1 MYFLLLTGDNLHIF
15 VHPVFSLN
23 YYNYKSF
30 SMKVSKV
37 NHKGEWRIRI
47 EIPYS
52 PESTANLKKIYGAR
66 WSLSMKAWHIP
77 YTQKSFGQ
85 LRDLFP
91 DFEIE
96 TNTVPGIKNET
107 ENEQTEIKKTISD
120 QEKPNPT
127 KGNEELVR
135 VRKTAINQ
143 PIMIDINSH
152 YIYIKMPKNDT
163 DILFLKSFKHVRWDM
178 VHFCWVVPN
187 YGNNREKILNYF
199 ANRNAEINELR
210 LANDIQT
217 EQRPGYTAD
226 EMLLISIPGKA
237 LKVYFAYNREIV
249 KLIKKIPYCQWNHDE
264 NCWSVPYSERFIA
277 EIKHIA
283 VGNGLKLRFQEQ
295 AKQGIKPRT
304 SRFDIK
310 NYRSCPPDYLAKLRE
325 LRYSEHTLNTY
336 KHMFEEFINHFPD
349 TEPDDIT
356 DEMITDFLRYL
367 VDKRNVSGSYQNQS
381 INSIKFY
388 YEKVMRGQRKIYLID
403 RPREAK
409 YLPEVLSQNEIKLI
423 LKNTDNLKH
432 KAIIMTIYSAGLRV
446 SEAINLKL
454 KDIDSQRMQIRVEQ
468 AKGKKDRYTLL
479 SVKTLEIL
487 RKYVAEY
494 KPKVWLFEGGDGK
507 EYSRRSIGDFLHK
520 AVLKSGIKK
529 RVTVHT
535 LRHSFATHLLEAG
548 TDLRYIQ
555 NLLGHQNTKT
565 TEIYTHITTKGFDQ
579 IVSPMDQLD
588 I

>member
-1 MYFLLLTGDNLHIF
+1 
-15 VHPVFSLN
+15 
-23 YYNYKSF
+23 
-30 SMKVSKV
+30 MKVSKV
-37 NHKGEWRIRI
+37 NHRGEWRIRI
-47 EIPYS
+47 ETAYS
-52 PESTANLKKIYGAR
+52 QDTTAKLKTIDGAR
-66 WSLSMKAWHIP
+66 WSQTMKAWHIP

-85 LRDLFP
+85 FRDLFP
-91 DFEIE
+91 SFEIDTSPVSGLYTEQKSESEHTTTNPAKEE
-96 TNTVPGIKNET
+96 TVNTSAPINR
-107 ENEQTEIKKTISD
+107 IKKKTDSEPIS
-120 QEKPNPT
+120 
-127 KGNEELVR
+127 
-135 VRKTAINQ
+135 
-143 PIMIDINSH
+143 IDITRHN
-152 YIYIKMPKNDT
+152 IYIKVPKNDT
-163 DILFLKSFKHVRWDM
+163 DILFLRSFQHAHWDM
-178 VHFCWVVPN
+178 IHFCWIIPN
-187 YGNNREKILNYF
+187 YGNNRDKIVNYF
-199 ANRNAEINELR
+199 ADRNPEISEFISSNES
-210 LANDIQT
+210 QT
-217 EQRPGYTAD
+217 EQKPTYTAD
-226 EMLLISIPGKA
+226 EMILIAIPGRA
-237 LKVYFAYNREIV
+237 LKVYFSYNREIM
-249 KLIKKIPYCQWNHDE
+249 KQIKKIPYCQWNHDE

-277 EIKHIA
+277 EIKQIA
-283 VGNGLKLRFQEQ
+283 AGNGLKLQLREET
-295 AKQGIKPRT
+295 KQGIKPRT
-304 SRFDIK
+304 SRYDIK
-310 NYRSCPPDYLAKLRE
+310 NYRTCPPNYLAKLRE
-325 LRYSEHTLNTY
+325 LRYSKHTLNTY

-349 TEPDDIT
+349 SEPEDIT
-356 DEMITDFLRYL
+356 DEMITGFLRYL
-367 VDKRNVSGSYQNQS
+367 VDERNVSGSYQNQS

-388 YEKVMRGQRKIYLID
+388 YEKVLRGQRKIYLID

-494 KPKVWLFEGGDGK
+494 KPKVWLFEGADGK
-507 EYSRRSIGDFLHK
+507 EYSRRSIGELLHK
-520 AVLKSGIKK
+520 AVQKAGIKK

-588 I
+588 L